1 MDSGCAGTHRCAAA
15 VTTEDADWLA
25 AHLRAMVMTRPGA
38 WASSEMT
45 LPQITALHY
54 ICAAGPVSLGG
65 LADALGTGPP
75 ATCAMVDR
83 LVRAGLV
90 SRMQD
95 TKDRRRIRLNA
106 TDAASPMIGDVD
118 LDTARRLHAVLNGM
132 TPAARRCLSDVLRDT
147 ALQIAGHRR

>member
-1 MDSGCAGTHRCAAA
+1 
-15 VTTEDADWLA
+15 VTIEDAGWLA

-38 WASSEMT
+38 WANSEMT

-54 ICAAGPVSLGG
+54 ICAAGPVTLSG

-90 SRMQD
+90 SRMPD
-95 TKDRRRIRLNA
+95 PKDRRRIRLNA
-106 TDAASPMIGDVD
+106 TDAAGPMIGDID

-132 TPAARRCLSDVLRDT
+132 TAAARRCLSDVLRDT
-147 ALQIAGHRR
+147 ALQVAGHRS